1 MANPNPMSKPN
12 PKRRSGTARQTQVSP
27 GRRIAAGL
35 LRQMEAGRRLDR
47 SWEESEA
54 PGSPERGWIRTLAY
68 GVARLRGRIDFIL
81 EAAGG
86 RSLSTLDPEVQLAL
100 RMGAFQL
107 LAMDGVPAY
116 AAVSESVEQLRG
128 TRSRAAAGLVNA
140 VLRKVAARPWSEDDF
155 PDPERDPEGFLASW
169 GSHPRWLARRWIDA
183 FGFSAARRLIEAN
196 NLEPVVYLRPL
207 AMGATEAAAELAAA
221 GFTLRGPP
229 LHGAIPLGP
238 GTDPA
243 AALALFPGVVQDP
256 AAALVADFIAPP
268 PGSLVADLCAA
279 PGGKALALAATGAR
293 VLAADRSRI
302 RLQRLSQSSER
313 MRSFSFAPVP
323 WVVAADA
330 AHPPLARAETLL
342 LDVPC
347 SGTGTL
353 RRHPDGRWRLS
364 ADRIAELA
372 AVQTSILEG
381 AATAVP
387 PGGLL
392 VYATCALEPEENRM
406 RIDDFLHR
414 HPDFAIETGP
424 APKRFQDNR
433 GCLEILP
440 QESGC
445 DGAFAARLRRRPG

>member
-1 MANPNPMSKPN
+1 MSKPKPK
-12 PKRRSGTARQTQVSP
+12 PKRRSGTARQAQVSP

-47 SWEESEA
+47 AWEES
-54 PGSPERGWIRTLAY
+54 
-68 GVARLRGRIDFIL
+68 

-140 VLRKVAARPWSEDDF
+140 VLRKVAARPWSKDDF

-169 GSHPRWLARRWIDA
+169 GSHPRWLVRRWIDA
-183 FGFSAARRLIEAN
+183 FGFSAVRRLIEAN

-221 GFTLRGPP
+221 
-229 LHGAIPLGP
+229 
-238 GTDPA
+238 
-243 AALALFPGVVQDP
+243 LALFPGIVQDP

-313 MRSFSFAPVP
+313 MCSFSFAPVP

-433 GCLEILP
+433 SCLEILP